1 MQEEFLKNI
10 LNKNIMYIKD
20 KINSIPLIYT
30 NLLEKTIT
38 IKKNKFNIVGL
49 ICRGASKQ
57 IFLLKNND
65 RELVYRCPFI
75 RLDNDTLIVNNFTE
89 NFIHLFLS
97 NLNKNKI
104 LKVYYL
110 GFNPEY
116 HFIASFVEKM
126 DGTLYGY
133 LKREDLDFETKSKV
147 LIKELYEIAF
157 LLEELQD
164 EYKFVHNDLK
174 CDNIF
179 YKGKNFY
186 IGDFDNA
193 SMTRAE
199 EFNPKKDLFILTQS
213 LFFSFNFDFFKK
225 FPLIQNIKTQ
235 NEFHKLYQYKDID
248 DIYLPKNY
256 KKTLKGIII

>member
-1 MQEEFLKNI
+1 VNEEFLKNI
-10 LNKNIMYIKD
+10 LNKNIIYIKD

-49 ICRGASKQ
+49 MCRGASKQ
-57 IFLLKNND
+57 IFLLKNNN
-65 RELVYRCPFI
+65 RELVYRCPLI
-75 RLDNDTLIVNNFTE
+75 KLDNDTLIVNNYTE

-116 HFIASFVEKM
+116 HFIASFIEKM

-133 LKREDLDFETKSKV
+133 LKREDLDFETKTKV
-147 LIKELYEIAF
+147 LIKELYEIAS

-174 CDNIF
+174 CDNIL

-186 IGDFDNA
+186 IGDFDNTT
-193 SMTRAE
+193 MTKE

-213 LFFSFNFDFFKK
+213 LFLSFNFDFFKK

-235 NEFHKLYQYKDID
+235 NEFHKLYQYKNID

-256 KKTLKGIII
+256 KKILKGIII